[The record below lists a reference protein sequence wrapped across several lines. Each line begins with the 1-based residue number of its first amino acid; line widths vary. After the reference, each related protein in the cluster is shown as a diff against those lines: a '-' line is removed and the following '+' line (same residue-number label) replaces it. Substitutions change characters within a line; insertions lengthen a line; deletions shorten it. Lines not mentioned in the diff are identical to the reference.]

1 MNELRY
7 IFYGVLLV
15 FACIYVCYSFMRLFA
30 NAINIKEIAKTN
42 YGYKKHEIDTWSTI
56 LFGLSLAYIIWF
68 ISINPLKSIQLW

>member
-15 FACIYVCYSFMRLFA
+15 FACIYVCDSFMRLLS
-30 NAINIKEIAKTN
+30 NAVNQRNSETN
-42 YGYKKHEIDTWSTI
+42 NGYQKDEIDTWSTI
-56 LFGLSLAYIIWF
+56 VFGLSLAYIIWF